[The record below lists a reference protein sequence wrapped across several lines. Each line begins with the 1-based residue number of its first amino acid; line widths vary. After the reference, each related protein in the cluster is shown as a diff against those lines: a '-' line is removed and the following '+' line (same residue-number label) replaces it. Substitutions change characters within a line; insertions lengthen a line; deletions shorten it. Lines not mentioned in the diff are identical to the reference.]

1 LLHSGLP
8 QPRIGGWSSANVE
21 VLVLSSVELEATDT
35 IDEEEEEVVILL
47 LLLLVVL
54 LLPVLRLLVGM
65 ALAWLPASSESELS
79 SESSLSRSTIDIWRV
94 TWLAALP
101 LDVARARLP
110 NLAGDEDVELE
121 VEVVVDVAVDEGF
134 DDGCAIGSSEVAAAA
149 ESSSSTASSIA
160 VRSNTLSGSC
170 SSTSSDHI
178 LTYDS
183 NPHVTN
189 SLPSIEISYS
199 FLDSNQYAGTRSTN
213 RTTSRTKYTMSSL
226 WPPIPPKH
234 TKHDDC
240 FSVFVMS
247 QTLTVRSLL
256 HENNNE

>member
-1 LLHSGLP
+1 M
-8 QPRIGGWSSANVE
+8 
-21 VLVLSSVELEATDT
+21 LVLSSVELEATDT

-47 LLLLVVL
+47 LLLLVVVL
-54 LLPVLRLLVGM
+54 LLPVLRLLVGVV
-65 ALAWLPASSESELS
+65 LAWLPASSESELS